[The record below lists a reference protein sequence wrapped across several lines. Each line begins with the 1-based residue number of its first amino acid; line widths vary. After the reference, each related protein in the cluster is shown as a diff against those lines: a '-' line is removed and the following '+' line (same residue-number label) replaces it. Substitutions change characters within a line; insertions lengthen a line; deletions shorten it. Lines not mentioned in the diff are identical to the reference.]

1 MKSLWTPTQEIR
13 GKQSRR
19 NRKADRGQQEG
30 PLKCQLPIGT
40 YQGHCQG
47 LNSKGVCH
55 LPLWR
60 LDPMLR

>member
-13 GKQSRR
+13 ENKVEEL
-19 NRKADRGQQEG
+19 KADRGQQEG

-40 YQGHCQG
+40 YQEHCQG
-47 LNSKGVCH
+47 PNSKGVCH

-60 LDPMLR
+60 LDPMLL